1 MIKRINISLAGLLCL
16 GGQYEHILCT
26 SAAPTTNDTICQTE
40 DDLDY
45 ISCNLEDLSDAALSE
60 ICINARQMVTSSEW
74 LKVKDGIS
82 PIHDDYISDAENC
95 IYIKEKIQLHL
106 LKMTLIPDGKLQRFN
121 NKLKEFMMES
131 FLESE
136 DISADILFHI
146 EMIRSS
152 KQLRHDPWDYINELS
167 QHTEPIGGYDD
178 DTFREQFFRNRKI
191 IEFIAVTILETT
203 MKDWAD
209 KERNTRLFGDVNYD
223 KDKDSVGTACLSA
236 IAMSIISF
244 FFYIIML
251 TNKSKDNETEEQKKS
266 TKMGKKKKKN

>member
-1 MIKRINISLAGLLCL
+1 MLHA
-16 GGQYEHILCT
+16 
-26 SAAPTTNDTICQTE
+26 
-40 DDLDY
+40 
-45 ISCNLEDLSDAALSE
+45 
-60 ICINARQMVTSSEW
+60 
-74 LKVKDGIS
+74 
-82 PIHDDYISDAENC
+82 DYISDAENC

-106 LKMTLIPDGKLQRFN
+106 MKMTLIPDGKLQRFN

-209 KERNTRLFGDVNYD
+209 KERNTRLFGDSNYD
-223 KDKDSVGTACLSA
+223 EDSAFLPA
-236 IAMSIISF
+236 IALSITWIGSIISF
-244 FFYIIML
+244 LLYIIML
-251 TNKSKDNETEEQKKS
+251 TNKSKDNEMEEQKKS
-266 TKMGKKKKKN
+266 TKMGKKKF